1 MIQTYICKVK
11 NVKSPKIFYKNLRA
25 SKFNHIL
32 FRYTFICDYKNCKKK
47 FFFKQGNDGQKTQY
61 GGYLWRGSR
70 T

>member
-32 FRYTFICDYKNCKKK
+32 FRYTFICDYKNCKKN
-47 FFFKQGNDGQKTQY
+47 FFFQAG
-61 GGYLWRGSR
+61 
-70 T
+70 